1 MNLKMGVLTGST
13 IFDHR
18 ASEKSRD
25 AAIKRLN
32 DGELDGLI
40 MTDRVGAC
48 GHNLTGANVMIFLG
62 SLYSKPYEEQA
73 IGMFSLKNGD

>member
-13 IFDHR
+13 IFEHR
-18 ASEKSRD
+18 PTEKSRD
-25 AAIKRLN
+25 PAIKGLN
-32 DGELDGLI
+32 NGDLDGLI

-73 IGMFSLKNGD
+73 IGIFFLKNGD